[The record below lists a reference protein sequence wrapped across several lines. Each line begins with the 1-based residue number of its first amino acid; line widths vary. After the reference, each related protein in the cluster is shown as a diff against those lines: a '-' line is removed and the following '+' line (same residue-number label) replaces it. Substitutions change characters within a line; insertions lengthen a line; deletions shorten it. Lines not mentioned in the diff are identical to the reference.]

1 MAKRRPSGDGM
12 VRKREDGRWEGRIVV
27 GHKDNGDSIFRYV
40 YADTQKELT
49 ARLRKCITAYQ
60 GVDLTEQ
67 SRLTLSEWLDQ
78 WLVSKEGLVRP
89 GTLNGYRGYIEN
101 HIRPHLGE
109 KRISQIKAA
118 DIQRFY
124 DMLSRKL
131 ASGTVRRIHTTLHG
145 ILKAAAQARL
155 IPRNPVEEVTPP
167 KFGYQEKKVLTAEQ
181 VDRLMEAIQKD
192 ALWHDLF
199 YTELTTGLR
208 RGELCGLRWE
218 DFDAASGSLK
228 VCRTVRREKGKGLT
242 TGDTKTYAGTR
253 TITLPP
259 SLAALL
265 KERKRAAKTAW
276 IFPDL
281 LRPERPTAPDAAYR
295 RMKLLLEQAGL
306 PDIRF
311 HDLRHTFATHALTSG
326 VDVKTLKDALA
337 PPAPPR
343 IKADMPFGDWM
354 EYWYETQSRPAARP
368 GTRRIYEGCLR
379 LYIRPGLGHIPL
391 NRLTAKDMQRF
402 FAWLKTEGRA
412 DQSDGETGLADS
424 QLRNIH
430 SLCRRALEKAVSE
443 DLIPQNP
450 ASGCKLPPAR
460 KGEMNVLSR
469 ESMQKLL
476 IQAKEEKYYELF
488 LLEFAT
494 GLRLGELTA
503 LQWEDLNL
511 TTGELRI
518 SKQAV
523 VIGSEVVVTEPKTKA
538 AVRTLLLPPK
548 VLEVFREYRKRNV
561 SRWLF
566 PSPKK
571 EDSPLLP
578 SVVRQRLHRLL
589 DHAGC
594 ERVRFHDLRHTFATN
609 ALAHGM
615 DIKTLSTILGHVSAA
630 TTLNTYSHITE
641 EMRRQ
646 AAAKIDA
653 GIANIIPTMPMMKKS
668 IWRTLRQEKL
678 TAC

>member
-1 MAKRRPSGDGM
+1 MDVK
-12 VRKREDGRWEGRIVV
+12 
-27 GHKDNGDSIFRYV
+27 
-40 YADTQKELT
+40 
-49 ARLRKCITAYQ
+49 
-60 GVDLTEQ
+60 
-67 SRLTLSEWLDQ
+67 TLS
-78 WLVSKEGLVRP
+78 
-89 GTLNGYRGYIEN
+89 
-101 HIRPHLGE
+101 
-109 KRISQIKAA
+109 
-118 DIQRFY
+118 
-124 DMLSRKL
+124 
-131 ASGTVRRIHTTLHG
+131 G
-145 ILKAAAQARL
+145 ILGHTRAAFTL
-155 IPRNPVEEVTPP
+155 DT
-167 KFGYQEKKVLTAEQ
+167 
-181 VDRLMEAIQKD
+181 
-192 ALWHDLF
+192 
-199 YTELTTGLR
+199 YTH
-208 RGELCGLRWE
+208 
-218 DFDAASGSLK
+218 
-228 VCRTVRREKGKGLT
+228 T
-242 TGDTKTYAGTR
+242 TGDMQ
-253 TITLPP
+253 
-259 SLAALL
+259 
-265 KERKRAAKTAW
+265 KRAAEIVDEFLTD
-276 IFPDL
+276 IFG
-281 LRPERPTAPDAAYR
+281 E
-295 RMKLLLEQAGL
+295 KL
-306 PDIRF
+306 
-311 HDLRHTFATHALTSG
+311 
-326 VDVKTLKDALA
+326 KTLKDALA

-354 EYWYETQSRPAARP
+354 EHWYETYSRPAARP
-368 GTRRIYEGCLR
+368 GTRRIYEGYLR

-430 SLCRRALEKAVSE
+430 SLCWRALEKAVLGN
-443 DLIPQNP
+443 LIPRNP

-460 KGEMNVLSR
+460 KGEMNLLSR

-548 VLEVFREYRKRNV
+548 VLEVFREYRNRNP

-594 ERVRFHDLRHTFATN
+594 ERVRFHDLRHTFATL
-609 ALAHGM
+609 ALESGM
-615 DIKTLSTILGHVSAA
+615 DVKTLSAMLGHVSAA
-630 TTLNTYSHITE
+630 TTLDIYTHITDD
-641 EMRRQ
+641 MQR
-646 AAAKIDA
+646 AAAENIDR
-653 GIANIIPTMPMMKKS
+653 GIGKAAPQEDASEPGQETAPAQAEKPRMTDFKPYIGRKRRSGTGCVSEINDHLFEGRYSPKWPDGKKHA
-668 IWRTLRQEKL
+668 RNVYAHTREECEEKL
-678 TAC
+678 KVLIVEMKAEIAEAQRLMDEGKGDGSPPEEKKGKREKKIK

>member
-1 MAKRRPSGDGM
+1 MG
-12 VRKREDGRWEGRIVV
+12 RKRKNGEGTVRLRKDGRWEGRVV
-27 GHKDNGDSIFRYV
+27 IGYDDKGLPKTKNVLAKTKLECVEKLKALKDTV
-40 YADTQKELT
+40 LPPT
-49 ARLRKCITAYQ
+49 
-60 GVDLTEQ
+60 
-67 SRLTLSEWLDQ
+67 
-78 WLVSKEGLVRP
+78 P
-89 GTLNGYRGYIEN
+89 
-101 HIRPHLGE
+101 E
-109 KRISQIKAA
+109 KIHA
-118 DIQRFY
+118 DISFG
-124 DMLSRKL
+124 KW
-131 ASGTVRRIHTTLHG
+131 
-145 ILKAAAQARL
+145 
-155 IPRNPVEEVTPP
+155 VE
-167 KFGYQEKKVLTAEQ
+167 
-181 VDRLMEAIQKD
+181 
-192 ALWHDLF
+192 H
-199 YTELTTGLR
+199 
-208 RGELCGLRWE
+208 
-218 DFDAASGSLK
+218 
-228 VCRTVRREKGKGLT
+228 
-242 TGDTKTYAGTR
+242 
-253 TITLPP
+253 
-259 SLAALL
+259 
-265 KERKRAAKTAW
+265 
-276 IFPDL
+276 
-281 LRPERPTAPDAAYR
+281 
-295 RMKLLLEQAGL
+295 
-306 PDIRF
+306 
-311 HDLRHTFATHALTSG
+311 
-326 VDVKTLKDALA
+326 
-337 PPAPPR
+337 
-343 IKADMPFGDWM
+343 
-354 EYWYETQSRPAARP
+354 WYEAYSKPASRSSTQ
-368 GTRRIYEGCLR
+368 RIYESYLR

-430 SLCRRALEKAVSE
+430 SLCRRALEKAVSGN
-443 DLIPQNP
+443 LIPQNP

-460 KGEMNVLSR
+460 KGEMNLLSR

-548 VLEVFREYRKRNV
+548 VLEVFREYRKRNA

-571 EDSPLLP
+571 EDLPLLP

-653 GIANIIPTMPMMKKS
+653 GIVKAQPLPAEENTLQERTMTGFQARKRWS
-668 IWRTLRQEKL
+668 RRT
-678 TAC
+678 A

>member
-1 MAKRRPSGDGM
+1 M
-12 VRKREDGRWEGRIVV
+12 VI
-27 GHKDNGDSIFRYV
+27 
-40 YADTQKELT
+40 
-49 ARLRKCITAYQ
+49 
-60 GVDLTEQ
+60 
-67 SRLTLSEWLDQ
+67 
-78 WLVSKEGLVRP
+78 
-89 GTLNGYRGYIEN
+89 GY
-101 HIRPHLGE
+101 
-109 KRISQIKAA
+109 
-118 DIQRFY
+118 D
-124 DMLSRKL
+124 D
-131 ASGTVRRIHTTLHG
+131 
-145 ILKAAAQARL
+145 
-155 IPRNPVEEVTPP
+155 
-167 KFGYQEKKVLTAEQ
+167 
-181 VDRLMEAIQKD
+181 
-192 ALWHDLF
+192 
-199 YTELTTGLR
+199 
-208 RGELCGLRWE
+208 
-218 DFDAASGSLK
+218 
-228 VCRTVRREKGKGLT
+228 KGLPK
-242 TGDTKTYAGTR
+242 TKNV
-253 TITLPP
+253 L
-259 SLAALL
+259 
-265 KERKRAAKTAW
+265 AKTKS
-276 IFPDL
+276 
-281 LRPERPTAPDAAYR
+281 ECVE
-295 RMKLLLEQAGL
+295 KL
-306 PDIRF
+306 
-311 HDLRHTFATHALTSG
+311 
-326 VDVKTLKDALA
+326 KTLKDALA

-354 EYWYETQSRPAARP
+354 EHWYETQSRPAARP
-368 GTRRIYEGCLR
+368 GTRRIYEGYLR

-430 SLCRRALEKAVSE
+430 SLCRRTLEKAVSE
-443 DLIPQNP
+443 NLIPQNP

-460 KGEMNVLSR
+460 KGEMNLLSR

-523 VIGSEVVVTEPKTKA
+523 VIGSEVVVTEPKTKV

-594 ERVRFHDLRHTFATN
+594 ERVRFHDLRHTFATL
-609 ALAHGM
+609 ALESGM
-615 DIKTLSTILGHVSAA
+615 DVKTLSAMLGHVSAA
-630 TTLNTYSHITE
+630 TTLDIYTHITDD
-641 EMRRQ
+641 MRLT
-646 AAAKIDA
+646 AAANIDRSIGKA
-653 GIANIIPTMPMMKKS
+653 VPQEDASEPGQETAPATAEKPSMTDFKPYVGRKRRSGTGCVSEINDHLFEGRYSPKWPDGKKHA
-668 IWRTLRQEKL
+668 RNVYAHTREECEEKL
-678 TAC
+678 KLLIAEMKAEIVEAQRLKDLGEGDGSPPEEKKGKRGKTRI

>member
-60 GVDLTEQ
+60 GVDLTDQ
-67 SRLTLSEWLDQ
+67 SKLTLSEWLDQ
-78 WLVSKEGLVRP
+78 WLVSKEGMVRP
-89 GTLNGYRGYIEN
+89 GTLNGYRGYIES
-101 HIRPHLGE
+101 HIRPCLGE
-109 KRISQIKAA
+109 KRIGQLKAA

-124 DMLSRKL
+124 D
-131 ASGTVRRIHTTLHG
+131 I
-145 ILKAAAQARL
+145 
-155 IPRNPVEEVTPP
+155 
-167 KFGYQEKKVLTAEQ
+167 
-181 VDRLMEAIQKD
+181 
-192 ALWHDLF
+192 
-199 YTELTTGLR
+199 
-208 RGELCGLRWE
+208 
-218 DFDAASGSLK
+218 
-228 VCRTVRREKGKGLT
+228 
-242 TGDTKTYAGTR
+242 
-253 TITLPP
+253 
-259 SLAALL
+259 
-265 KERKRAAKTAW
+265 
-276 IFPDL
+276 
-281 LRPERPTAPDAAYR
+281 
-295 RMKLLLEQAGL
+295 
-306 PDIRF
+306 
-311 HDLRHTFATHALTSG
+311 
-326 VDVKTLKDALA
+326 
-337 PPAPPR
+337 
-343 IKADMPFGDWM
+343 
-354 EYWYETQSRPAARP
+354 
-368 GTRRIYEGCLR
+368 
-379 LYIRPGLGHIPL
+379 
-391 NRLTAKDMQRF
+391 
-402 FAWLKTEGRA
+402 
-412 DQSDGETGLADS
+412 
-424 QLRNIH
+424 
-430 SLCRRALEKAVSE
+430 
-443 DLIPQNP
+443 
-450 ASGCKLPPAR
+450 
-460 KGEMNVLSR
+460 LSR

-476 IQAKEEKYYELF
+476 IQAKVEKYYELF

-523 VIGSEVVVTEPKTKA
+523 VIGSELVIIEPKTKA

-571 EDSPLLP
+571 EDLPLLP

-646 AAAKIDA
+646 AAARIDA
-653 GIANIIPTMPMMKKS
+653 GIAKAQPLPAEENALQERTMTDFQARKRWS
-668 IWRTLRQEKL
+668 RRT
-678 TAC
+678 A

>member
-1 MAKRRPSGDGM
+1 MDVKTLSGILGHTRAAFTLDTYTHTTGDMQKRAAEIVDEFLTDIFGEELKPWQKKRKNREGT
-12 VRKREDGRWEGRIVV
+12 VRLRKDGRWEGRVV
-27 GHKDNGDSIFRYV
+27 IGYDD
-40 YADTQKELT
+40 
-49 ARLRKCITAYQ
+49 Q
-60 GVDLTEQ
+60 GL
-67 SRLTLSEWLDQ
+67 
-78 WLVSKEGLVRP
+78 
-89 GTLNGYRGYIEN
+89 
-101 HIRPHLGE
+101 
-109 KRISQIKAA
+109 
-118 DIQRFY
+118 
-124 DMLSRKL
+124 
-131 ASGTVRRIHTTLHG
+131 
-145 ILKAAAQARL
+145 
-155 IPRNPVEEVTPP
+155 P
-167 KFGYQEKKVLTAEQ
+167 KTKNVL
-181 VDRLMEAIQKD
+181 
-192 ALWHDLF
+192 
-199 YTELTTGLR
+199 
-208 RGELCGLRWE
+208 
-218 DFDAASGSLK
+218 
-228 VCRTVRREKGKGLT
+228 
-242 TGDTKTYAGTR
+242 
-253 TITLPP
+253 
-259 SLAALL
+259 
-265 KERKRAAKTAW
+265 AKTKS
-276 IFPDL
+276 
-281 LRPERPTAPDAAYR
+281 ECVE
-295 RMKLLLEQAGL
+295 KL
-306 PDIRF
+306 
-311 HDLRHTFATHALTSG
+311 
-326 VDVKTLKDALA
+326 KTLKDALA

-354 EYWYETQSRPAARP
+354 EHWYETYSRPAARP
-368 GTRRIYEGCLR
+368 GTRRIYEGYLR

-402 FAWLKTEGRA
+402 FAWLKAEGRA

-430 SLCRRALEKAVSE
+430 SLCWRALEKAVSGN
-443 DLIPQNP
+443 LIPQNP

-460 KGEMNVLSR
+460 KGEMNLLSR

-589 DHAGC
+589 DYAGC
-594 ERVRFHDLRHTFATN
+594 ERVRVHDLRHSFASL
-609 ALAHGM
+609 ALESGM
-615 DIKTLSTILGHVSAA
+615 DVKTLSAMLGHVSAA
-630 TTLNTYSHITE
+630 TTLDIYTHITDD
-641 EMRRQ
+641 MRLTV
-646 AAAKIDA
+646 A
-653 GIANIIPTMPMMKKS
+653 ANIDRSIGKAVPQEDASEPGQETAPATAEKPSMTDFKPYVGRKRRSGTGCVSEINDHLFEGRYSPKWPDGKKHA
-668 IWRTLRQEKL
+668 RNVYAHTREECEEKL
-678 TAC
+678 KLLIAEMKAEIVEAQRLKDLGEGDGSPPEEKKGKRGKTRI

>member
-1 MAKRRPSGDGM
+1 MG
-12 VRKREDGRWEGRIVV
+12 RKRKNGEGTVRLRKDGRWEGRVV
-27 GHKDNGDSIFRYV
+27 IGYDD
-40 YADTQKELT
+40 
-49 ARLRKCITAYQ
+49 Q
-60 GVDLTEQ
+60 GL
-67 SRLTLSEWLDQ
+67 
-78 WLVSKEGLVRP
+78 
-89 GTLNGYRGYIEN
+89 
-101 HIRPHLGE
+101 
-109 KRISQIKAA
+109 
-118 DIQRFY
+118 
-124 DMLSRKL
+124 
-131 ASGTVRRIHTTLHG
+131 
-145 ILKAAAQARL
+145 
-155 IPRNPVEEVTPP
+155 P
-167 KFGYQEKKVLTAEQ
+167 KTKNVL
-181 VDRLMEAIQKD
+181 
-192 ALWHDLF
+192 
-199 YTELTTGLR
+199 
-208 RGELCGLRWE
+208 
-218 DFDAASGSLK
+218 
-228 VCRTVRREKGKGLT
+228 
-242 TGDTKTYAGTR
+242 
-253 TITLPP
+253 
-259 SLAALL
+259 
-265 KERKRAAKTAW
+265 AKTKS
-276 IFPDL
+276 
-281 LRPERPTAPDAAYR
+281 ECVE
-295 RMKLLLEQAGL
+295 KL
-306 PDIRF
+306 
-311 HDLRHTFATHALTSG
+311 
-326 VDVKTLKDALA
+326 KTLKDALA

-354 EYWYETQSRPAARP
+354 EHWYETYSRPAARP
-368 GTRRIYEGCLR
+368 GTRRIYEGYLR

-430 SLCRRALEKAVSE
+430 SLCWRALEKAVSGN
-443 DLIPQNP
+443 LIPQNP

-460 KGEMNVLSR
+460 KGEMNLLSR

-523 VIGSEVVVTEPKTKA
+523 VIGSEVVVAEPKTKA

-589 DHAGC
+589 DYAGC
-594 ERVRFHDLRHTFATN
+594 ERVRFHDLRHTFATL
-609 ALAHGM
+609 ALESGM
-615 DIKTLSTILGHVSAA
+615 DVKTLSAMLGHVSAA
-630 TTLNTYSHITE
+630 TTLDIYTHITDD
-641 EMRRQ
+641 MRLTV
-646 AAAKIDA
+646 A
-653 GIANIIPTMPMMKKS
+653 ANIDRSIGKAVPQEDASEPGQETAPATAEKPSMTDFKPYVGRKRRSGTGCVSEINDHLFEGRYSPKWPDGKKHA
-668 IWRTLRQEKL
+668 RNVYAHTREECEEKL
-678 TAC
+678 KLLIAEMKAEIVEAQRLKDLGEGDGSPPEEKKGKRGKTRI

>member
-1 MAKRRPSGDGM
+1 M
-12 VRKREDGRWEGRIVV
+12 VI
-27 GHKDNGDSIFRYV
+27 
-40 YADTQKELT
+40 
-49 ARLRKCITAYQ
+49 
-60 GVDLTEQ
+60 
-67 SRLTLSEWLDQ
+67 
-78 WLVSKEGLVRP
+78 
-89 GTLNGYRGYIEN
+89 GY
-101 HIRPHLGE
+101 
-109 KRISQIKAA
+109 
-118 DIQRFY
+118 D
-124 DMLSRKL
+124 D
-131 ASGTVRRIHTTLHG
+131 
-145 ILKAAAQARL
+145 
-155 IPRNPVEEVTPP
+155 
-167 KFGYQEKKVLTAEQ
+167 
-181 VDRLMEAIQKD
+181 
-192 ALWHDLF
+192 
-199 YTELTTGLR
+199 
-208 RGELCGLRWE
+208 
-218 DFDAASGSLK
+218 
-228 VCRTVRREKGKGLT
+228 KGLPK
-242 TGDTKTYAGTR
+242 TKNV
-253 TITLPP
+253 L
-259 SLAALL
+259 
-265 KERKRAAKTAW
+265 AKTKS
-276 IFPDL
+276 
-281 LRPERPTAPDAAYR
+281 ECVE
-295 RMKLLLEQAGL
+295 KL
-306 PDIRF
+306 
-311 HDLRHTFATHALTSG
+311 
-326 VDVKTLKDALA
+326 KTLKDALA

-354 EYWYETQSRPAARP
+354 EHWYETHSRPAARP
-368 GTRRIYEGCLR
+368 GTRRIYEGYLR
-379 LYIRPGLGHIPL
+379 LYISPGLGHIPL
-391 NRLTAKDMQRF
+391 NRLTAKDMQQF
-402 FAWLKTEGRA
+402 FVWLKTEGRA
-412 DQSDGETGLADS
+412 DQSDGKTGLADS

-460 KGEMNVLSR
+460 KGEMNILSR

-594 ERVRFHDLRHTFATN
+594 ERMRFHDLRHTFATL
-609 ALAHGM
+609 ALESGK
-615 DIKTLSTILGHVSAA
+615 DVKTLSAMLGHVSAA
-630 TTLNTYSHITE
+630 TTLDIYTHITDD
-641 EMRRQ
+641 MRLT
-646 AAAKIDA
+646 AAANIDRSIGKA
-653 GIANIIPTMPMMKKS
+653 VPQEDASEPGQETAPATAEKPSMTDFKPYVGRKRRSGTGCVSEINDHLFEGRYSPKWPDGKKHA
-668 IWRTLRQEKL
+668 RNVYAHTREECEEKL
-678 TAC
+678 KLLIAEMKAEIVEAQRLKDLGEGDGSPPEEKKGKRGKTRI

>member
-1 MAKRRPSGDGM
+1 M
-12 VRKREDGRWEGRIVV
+12 VI
-27 GHKDNGDSIFRYV
+27 
-40 YADTQKELT
+40 
-49 ARLRKCITAYQ
+49 
-60 GVDLTEQ
+60 
-67 SRLTLSEWLDQ
+67 
-78 WLVSKEGLVRP
+78 
-89 GTLNGYRGYIEN
+89 GY
-101 HIRPHLGE
+101 
-109 KRISQIKAA
+109 
-118 DIQRFY
+118 D
-124 DMLSRKL
+124 D
-131 ASGTVRRIHTTLHG
+131 
-145 ILKAAAQARL
+145 
-155 IPRNPVEEVTPP
+155 
-167 KFGYQEKKVLTAEQ
+167 
-181 VDRLMEAIQKD
+181 
-192 ALWHDLF
+192 
-199 YTELTTGLR
+199 
-208 RGELCGLRWE
+208 
-218 DFDAASGSLK
+218 
-228 VCRTVRREKGKGLT
+228 KGLPK
-242 TGDTKTYAGTR
+242 TKNV
-253 TITLPP
+253 L
-259 SLAALL
+259 
-265 KERKRAAKTAW
+265 AKTKS
-276 IFPDL
+276 
-281 LRPERPTAPDAAYR
+281 ECVE
-295 RMKLLLEQAGL
+295 KL
-306 PDIRF
+306 
-311 HDLRHTFATHALTSG
+311 
-326 VDVKTLKDALA
+326 KTLKDALA

-343 IKADMPFGDWM
+343 INADMPFGDWM
-354 EYWYETQSRPAARP
+354 EHWYETHSRPTARP

-430 SLCRRALEKAVSE
+430 SLCRRALERAVSE
-443 DLIPQNP
+443 NLIPQNP

-503 LQWEDLNL
+503 LQWEELNL

-523 VIGSEVVVTEPKTKA
+523 VIGSELVITEPKTKA
-538 AVRTLLLPPK
+538 EVRTLLLPPK

-594 ERVRFHDLRHTFATN
+594 ERVRFHDLRHPYVKHTTKIFS
-609 ALAHGM
+609 LRLM
-615 DIKTLSTILGHVSAA
+615 DFQAQAYPDARRKTRGACQLLRVGQSRSPVRPLCNRKRFSCLPPQSKMSWILYAISMRLSGYTSTRSISSSASSVVSVSASKIA
-630 TTLNTYSHITE
+630 LDASLRLSCRACSSCFFFACANT
-641 EMRRQ
+641 
-646 AAAKIDA
+646 AA
-653 GIANIIPTMPMMKKS
+653 
-668 IWRTLRQEKL
+668 
-678 TAC
+678 